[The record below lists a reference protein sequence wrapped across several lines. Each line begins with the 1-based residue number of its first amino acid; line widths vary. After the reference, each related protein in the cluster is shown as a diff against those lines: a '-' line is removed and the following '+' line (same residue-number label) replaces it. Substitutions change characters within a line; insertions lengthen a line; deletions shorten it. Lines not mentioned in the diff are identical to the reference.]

1 MTIGKETFG
10 INKTEFNEKLGRIIK
25 NFRANSKLLGEPK
38 DFILRCCRL
47 TEQWGKL
54 SNDPEVEV
62 YLRNIDI
69 AGGRRVKMLSLE
81 RSSTKQP
88 VPKQKLLDALYPPKK
103 IATTATPEEKH
114 YNNVKCAMR
123 SGISYQLRAFRDSCT
138 LPTVCYLS
146 GKKIRPGVATDVDH
160 IGMTF
165 SEICDNFIRERD
177 LKYSDIIL
185 VGPPTGKRFKD
196 TVLWEAW
203 VHYHL
208 QHARYSLAFSS
219 ANRSKGADGYTTDP
233 NLLGTFSKEDPEDL
247 ALDF

>member
-1 MTIGKETFG
+1 M
-10 INKTEFNEKLGRIIK
+10 
-25 NFRANSKLLGEPK
+25 
-38 DFILRCCRL
+38 
-47 TEQWGKL
+47 
-54 SNDPEVEV
+54 
-62 YLRNIDI
+62 
-69 AGGRRVKMLSLE
+69 
-81 RSSTKQP
+81 
-88 VPKQKLLDALYPPKK
+88 
-103 IATTATPEEKH
+103 
-114 YNNVKCAMR
+114 
-123 SGISYQLRAFRDSCT
+123 
-138 LPTVCYLS
+138 
-146 GKKIRPGVATDVDH
+146 
-160 IGMTF
+160 
-165 SEICDNFIRERD
+165 RERD